1 MKKTFYLL
9 AILCVLTLILS
20 ACSKDNKDKMQ
31 GTWKADTITTKNDIG
46 EKMTINGQTIKVSDN
61 DTISEDDKL
70 KYFNFKNKNNT
81 KIRLYNDKK
90 DSDTY
95 DKDIPTIEGKLIF
108 SDDKM
113 TIKTKTNEKY
123 EFIKE

>member
-90 DSDTY
+90 RQRHIRQRY
-95 DKDIPTIEGKLIF
+95 
-108 SDDKM
+108 
-113 TIKTKTNEKY
+113 TNY
-123 EFIKE
+123 RG